1 MKKFKIAIDVSPLN
15 DGNSKRGVGYY
26 TQNLIKALQK
36 EIKYNPD
43 YQHYQISLIEDC
55 RLKVEDYD
63 LIHYPYFDPFKL
75 TLPSQ
80 KKPYLVTCHDLIPR
94 AFKKQFP
101 VGIRGEI
108 KWLIQKNRL
117 QKAAYIICPSH
128 SAKYQILDH
137 LHYPTDRIFTTYE
150 AASSNFEKITNKA
163 FLSKIKDKYKLP
175 SKFVL
180 YVGDINWNKN
190 IPSLVK
196 SCLKLKYPLVIAGS
210 AAVKVVPDHPWTQD
224 ILWLQSIETSL
235 RAPCLPAGRKRSNL
249 LNLLGFVPDEELPAL
264 YNLATLYCQPSY
276 SEGFGL
282 PLIEAMQCGT
292 PVCYSEE
299 SCLPEIMD
307 FNGLYFDPYSLDS
320 MENALQKMW
329 TNKKLRQKYSQLGL
343 IRAQFFSWKN
353 TAMQTLALYRLV
365 ELDGQK

>member
-1 MKKFKIAIDVSPLN
+1 MKKFKIAIDISPLS

-26 TQNLIKALQK
+26 TKNLVEVLNK
-36 EIKYNPD
+36 EIKINPD
-43 YQHYQISLIEDC
+43 YRHYQIQLITDSSASET
-55 RLKVEDYD
+55 DYD

-75 TLPSQ
+75 TLPVQ
-80 KKPYLVTCHDLIPR
+80 IKPYIVTCHDLIPR
-94 AFKKQFP
+94 AYKKHFP
-101 VGIRGEI
+101 VGLRGEI
-108 KWLIQKNRL
+108 KWLIQKHRL

-175 SKFVL
+175 NKFVL

-196 SCLKLKYPLVIAGS
+196 SCLKLKYPLIIAGS
-210 AAVKVVPDHPWTQD
+210 AAVKNVPDHPWTQD

-235 RAPCLPAGRKRSNL
+235 RAKRSNL

-329 TNKKLRQKYSQLGL
+329 TNKKLRQKYSKLGQARSK
-343 IRAQFFSWKN
+343 IFSWKN
-353 TAMQTLALYRLV
+353 TAIQTLNIYQYV
-365 ELDGQK
+365 ELNEKK

>member
-1 MKKFKIAIDVSPLN
+1 MPKKFKIAIDVSPLN
-15 DGNSKRGVGYY
+15 DGNSKRGVGFY
-26 TQNLIKALQK
+26 TKHLVSALQN

-55 RLKVEDYD
+55 KLKIEDYD

-75 TLPSQ
+75 TLPRQ
-80 KKPYLVTCHDLIPR
+80 KKPYIVTCHDLIPR
-94 AFKKQFP
+94 AFKKHFP
-101 VGIRGEI
+101 VGLKGEI
-108 KWLIQKNRL
+108 KWQIQKNRL

-128 SAKYQILDH
+128 SAKYQIIDQIK
-137 LHYPTDRIFTTYE
+137 YPVDRIYTTYE
-150 AASSNFEKITNKA
+150 AASVNFEKISNKV

-196 SCLKLKYPLVIAGS
+196 TCLKLKYPLVIAGS
-210 AAVKVVPDHPWTQD
+210 AAVKQVPNHPWTQD
-224 ILWLQSIETSL
+224 IIWLQSEALKHQSSK
-235 RAPCLPAGRKRSNL
+235 A

-292 PVCYSEE
+292 PVCYSED

-307 FNGLYFDPYSLDS
+307 FNGLYFDPHSLES
-320 MENALQKMW
+320 MEKALKKMW
-329 TNKKLRQKYSQLGL
+329 TVKKLRQKYSKLGQ

-353 TAMQTLALYRLV
+353 TALETLALYHLV
-365 ELDGQK
+365 EIDGQK

>member
-26 TQNLIKALQK
+26 TQNLVNALQK

-55 RLKVEDYD
+55 RSMIDDYD

-80 KKPYLVTCHDLIPR
+80 KKPYIVTCHDLIPR
-94 AFKKQFP
+94 AFKKNFP
-101 VGIRGEI
+101 VGLKGEI
-108 KWLIQKNRL
+108 KWLIQKHRL
-117 QKAAYIICPSH
+117 QKAKYIISPSH
-128 SAKYQILDH
+128 SAKYQILD
-137 LHYPTDRIFTTYE
+137 LIHYPSDQIYTTYE
-150 AASSNFEKITNKA
+150 AASANFEKISNKI
-163 FLSKIKDKYKLP
+163 FLSKIKEKYKLP
-175 SKFVL
+175 SKFIL

-196 SCLKLKYPLVIAGS
+196 VCLKLKYPLIVAGS
-210 AAVKVVPDHPWTQD
+210 AAVKQVPNHPWTQD
-224 ILWLQSIETSL
+224 ILWLQSQ
-235 RAPCLPAGRKRSNL
+235 KSNL
-249 LNLLGFVPDEELPAL
+249 IHLLGFVPDEELPAL

-292 PVCYSEE
+292 PVCYSQD

-307 FNGLYFDPYSLDS
+307 FNGLYFDPYSLES
-320 MENALQKMW
+320 IETALKKMW
-329 TNKKLRQKYSQLGL
+329 TSKKLRQKYSKLGL

-353 TAMQTLALYRLV
+353 TALQTLALYRLV
-365 ELDGQK
+365 EIDGQK